1 MRRVPSFL
9 DDAISAAQNRLGIV
23 DKPLENK
30 KKTETR
36 PSLLELN
43 FKSKPRI
50 SLPIHSQNKKSWLT
64 KHDEVN
70 ELKYKDNSLNKKS
83 RGPIW
88 KVALDE
94 LNKTEE
100 NSQLTTVN
108 HETQSIWPPLLSTN
122 IRKNMNNW
130 YVVEENRQLTK
141 TMESI
146 IQRPGSHLNPIHIKG
161 DTGVGKTHISLA
173 TCYEIQSIYGDESV
187 RIIRSSTLI
196 DNSKELPTMAQN
208 INNLKI
214 ILIEDFEE
222 LKSNLSRMQS
232 LSNWLIWNINNG
244 IQIIITS
251 NGTIDLDSLGG
262 DTKRLLESSI
272 TFNIDNY
279 ADTSKMRI
287 LRRIATERNVVLS
300 DEHLSILIS
309 TKKNLP
315 SLLSAFEKFVIAQK
329 DGTLSANPEEAIAS
343 LDGVQTLYN
352 SMFSED
358 ISKSVK
364 DIALKTVES
373 TEIKDFELNS
383 DDFVVDINNLP
394 ELNETISK
402 TSEIFEQ
409 DDEIISNW
417 NKDLNLPADK
427 IEPVEL
433 LEELSEHGLERMV
446 DVGVAFE
453 KYNDILDNIESRIKH
468 ISKTLED
475 SDTETLLLLADE
487 MSDLEYSLQDLK
499 PLISS
504 LDSNPLS
511 KVPESQIELPNL
523 DKLKQLDEYIPDNEW
538 NIDSEDI
545 EMDDLLEIQ
554 LDPVNNPVLIPITN
568 ENSDN
573 RINFAEE

>member
-1 MRRVPSFL
+1 MKRVPSFL

-30 KKTETR
+30 KKTVTR

-50 SLPIHSQNKKSWLT
+50 SLPIQSQNKKSWLT

-70 ELKYKDNSLNKKS
+70 ELRYKENKSIEKS
-83 RGPIW
+83 QGPIW

-94 LNKTEE
+94 LNKTEV
-100 NSQLTTVN
+100 NYQLTTVN
-108 HETQSIWPPLLSTN
+108 QKTQNIWPPLLSTN
-122 IRKNMNNW
+122 ITKNMDNW

-141 TMESI
+141 TIESI
-146 IQRPGSHLNPIHIKG
+146 IKRPGSHLNPIHIKG
-161 DTGVGKTHISLA
+161 NTGVGKTHISLA
-173 TCYEIQSIYGDESV
+173 SCYEIQSIYGDESV
-187 RIIRSSTLI
+187 RIIRSGTLI
-196 DNSKELPTMAQN
+196 DNSKELPLMAQD
-208 INNLKI
+208 INNLKM
-214 ILIEDFEE
+214 ILVEDFEE
-222 LKSNLSRMQS
+222 LISNLSRMQS

-251 NGTIDLDSLGG
+251 NGTIDLDILGG
-262 DTKRLLESSI
+262 DTKRVLESSI
-272 TFNIDNY
+272 TFNIDDY
-279 ADTSKMRI
+279 TDTSKMRI

-352 SMFSED
+352 TMFSED

-364 DIALKTVES
+364 DIALKTVKS

-383 DDFVVDINNLP
+383 DNFALDINNLP
-394 ELNETISK
+394 ELNETVSK
-402 TSEIFEQ
+402 TSEMFEH
-409 DDEIISNW
+409 DDKIISNW
-417 NKDLNLPADK
+417 NKDLNLPTKK

-433 LEELSEHGLERMV
+433 LGELSEHSLERMA
-446 DVGVAFE
+446 DVGMAFE
-453 KYNDILDNIESRIKH
+453 KYNDILNNIESRIKH

-504 LDSNPLS
+504 LDRKSLS
-511 KVPESQIELPNL
+511 KIPENELELPNL

-545 EMDDLLEIQ
+545 EMDDLLDIQ
-554 LDPVNNPVLIPITN
+554 LSPVNYPVLIPIN
-568 ENSDN
+568 DENSDN